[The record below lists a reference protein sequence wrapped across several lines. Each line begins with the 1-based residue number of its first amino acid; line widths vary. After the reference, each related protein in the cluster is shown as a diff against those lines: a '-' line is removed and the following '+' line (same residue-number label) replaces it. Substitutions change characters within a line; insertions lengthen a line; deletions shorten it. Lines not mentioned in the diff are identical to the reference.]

1 MRKRMKK
8 MGIAIVTAI
17 IAAGGL
23 MGCGTDPKTPAAG
36 TDVAQADAA
45 ANATDETEQQTT
57 QEEKETEES
66 DGELKEENDEE
77 ASKENDIKATAG
89 PEASGGQTTAS
100 EGGSGIAIPE
110 ISMETL
116 ELPESEAL
124 SFVHDM
130 KIGWN
135 LGNTFDASTDTN
147 REDEMSYET
156 LWCGV
161 PTTKE
166 MIDTLKEAGFNTV
179 RIPVS
184 WHNHV
189 SADGSYTISDAWMNR
204 VQEVVDYAIDN
215 NMYVIINIH
224 HDNSTSYM
232 YPSYEYLEQSK
243 AYVKAIWTQVA
254 ERFAD
259 YDGHLLMESLN
270 EPRLVDTEHEWW
282 LDMSSQDCVD
292 AVQCI
297 NELNQVFVDTVRSSG
312 GNNADRYL
320 LVPGYD
326 ASLQGATN
334 QYFTLPNDIEG
345 NENKILVE
353 VHAYTPYAFAL
364 QAPSESGSTDQ
375 WSLDSSSS
383 TSEIDNLM
391 DSLYNKYTK
400 NGIGVVIDEF
410 AARDKGN
417 NTQARVDFATYYI
430 AAARARGI
438 TCCWWDNNAFTGDGE
453 NMGLLRRRVG
463 SFLYPELV
471 EGLMKYC
478 D

>member
-1 MRKRMKK
+1 MDSMRKRMQRI
-8 MGIAIVTAI
+8 GIAIVTAI
-17 IAAGGL
+17 TVAGGL
-23 MGCGTDPKTPAAG
+23 IGCGTDQKTPAAG
-36 TDVAQADAA
+36 TEAAQTDAA
-45 ANATDETEQQTT
+45 ANITDEAGQQTP
-57 QEEKETEES
+57 QEEKETGKS
-66 DGELKEENDEE
+66 DEE
-77 ASKENDIKATAG
+77 QKEGDTKATDG
-89 PEASGGQTTAS
+89 SETSDDKESASGS
-100 EGGSGIAIPE
+100 KSGITVPE
-110 ISMETL
+110 ISMEAF

-147 REDEMSYET
+147 KEDEMSYET

-189 SADGSYTISDAWMNR
+189 SEDGNYTISDAWMNR
-204 VQEVVDYAIDN
+204 VQEVVDYVIDN
-215 NMYVIINIH
+215 DMYVIINIH

-232 YPSYEYLEQSK
+232 YPSPEYLEQSK

-259 YDGHLLMESLN
+259 YDEHLLMESLN
-270 EPRLVDTEHEWW
+270 EPRLVDTNYEWW

-292 AVQCI
+292 AVQCV
-297 NELNQVFVDTVRSSG
+297 NELNQVFVDTVRALG

-364 QAPSESGSTDQ
+364 QAPSEAGSTDQ

-383 TSEIDNLM
+383 TSEIDSLM

-438 TCCWWDNNAFTGDGE
+438 TCCWWDNNSFTGNGE

-463 SFLYPELV
+463 TFLYPEMV

>member
-1 MRKRMKK
+1 MDSMRKRMQRI
-8 MGIAIVTAI
+8 GIAIVTAI
-17 IAAGGL
+17 TVAGGL
-23 MGCGTDPKTPAAG
+23 IGCGTDQKTPAAG
-36 TDVAQADAA
+36 TEAAQTDAA
-45 ANATDETEQQTT
+45 ASITDETGQQPP
-57 QEEKETEES
+57 QEEKETGKS
-66 DGELKEENDEE
+66 DEE
-77 ASKENDIKATAG
+77 QKEDDTKATAG
-89 PEASGGQTTAS
+89 SEASDDKESAS
-100 EGGSGIAIPE
+100 GSKSGITVPE
-110 ISMETL
+110 ISMEAF

-135 LGNTFDASTDTN
+135 LGNTFDANTDTN
-147 REDEMSYET
+147 KEDEMSYET

-189 SADGSYTISDAWMNR
+189 SEDGNYTISDAWMNR
-204 VQEVVDYAIDN
+204 VQEVVDYVIDN
-215 NMYVIINIH
+215 DMYVIINIH

-232 YPSYEYLEQSK
+232 YPSPEYLEQSK

-270 EPRLVDTEHEWW
+270 EPRLIGTNYEWW

-364 QAPSESGSTDQ
+364 QAPGESGSTDQ

-383 TSEIDNLM
+383 TSEIDSLM

-417 NTQARVDFATYYI
+417 NTQARVDYATYYI

-438 TCCWWDNNAFTGDGE
+438 TCCWWDNNSFTGNGE
-453 NMGLLRRRVG
+453 NMGLLRRRAG
-463 SFLYPELV
+463 TFLYPEMV